1 MWSVLQPLHIF
12 PLFFLTDLHPDLYF
26 PLPLTEGFSVRE
38 FGQGQ
43 FIKLQMRDC
52 KLLVLQTS
60 KQALVILP
68 SMFVQSLSKA
78 A

>member
-1 MWSVLQPLHIF
+1 MCSVLQPLNMF
-12 PLFFLTDLHPDLYF
+12 PLLFLTDLHPDLCF
-26 PLPLTEGFSVRE
+26 PLLLTGGFSERE

-43 FIKLQMRDC
+43 FIKPEMRDC

-68 SMFVQSLSKA
+68 SQFVQCLSKA

>member
-1 MWSVLQPLHIF
+1 MYF
-12 PLFFLTDLHPDLYF
+12 LFLLPDLHPDLCF
-26 PLPLTEGFSVRE
+26 PLPLTVAFSVRE

-43 FIKLQMRDC
+43 FIKLEMRDC
-52 KLLVLQTS
+52 ESLVLQTS

-68 SMFVQSLSKA
+68 SQFVQSWSKA

>member
-1 MWSVLQPLHIF
+1 MLSPTASKYISFV
-12 PLFFLTDLHPDLYF
+12 FLDNLHPDLCF
-26 PLPLTEGFSVRE
+26 PLPLPGGFSERE

-43 FIKLQMRDC
+43 FIKLEMRDC
-52 KLLVLQTS
+52 KLLILKTS

-68 SMFVQSLSKA
+68 SQFVQCLSKA